1 MDYVLGIDGGGTKT
15 VCVLMQGKERVLG
28 RGVAGASNY
37 HNMGIEGAFNSI
49 RLAVLQAIS
58 EAGIH
63 PEIRAICLGMAGVSR
78 PEDFQ
83 VIHNLLRH
91 LQLLDGLPLKW
102 SLHPDGL
109 IICSDSEI
117 ALVAGTGHPHGIVA
131 IAGTGSIVF
140 GRNPQRQT
148 KRVGGWGPLLGDD
161 GSAYQIAVLGMRAAL
176 QSEDGLLGDTV
187 LKQSLIEYL
196 GIKSIKDLV
205 QIINRPDWGIQ
216 NIAAL
221 APLVDRA
228 AAAGD
233 EVARRIIEQAVQA
246 LVEATCVAIDALFG
260 YDAAFEVV
268 TSGSVWRGHSGMW
281 EQFETTITALA
292 SNARII
298 FPRYESAYGAGILA
312 LSTV

>member
-1 MDYVLGIDGGGTKT
+1 MDYVLGIDGGGTTT
-15 VCVLMQGKERVLG
+15 VCVLMRGKDRVLG
-28 RGVAGASNY
+28 RGLAGASNY

-58 EAGIH
+58 EAGVN

-83 VIHNLLRH
+83 VIHNLVQQ
-91 LQLLDGLPLKW
+91 LQVPDCLPLKW
-102 SLHPDGL
+102 SLHPNGL
-109 IICSDSEI
+109 TICSDSEI
-117 ALVAGTGHPHGIVA
+117 ALVAGTGHKHGIVA

-140 GRNPQRQT
+140 GRNPQGQT

-187 LKQSLIEYL
+187 LKQSLIECI

-205 QIINRPDWGIQ
+205 QSIDRSDWDIQ

-221 APLVDRA
+221 APIVDRA

-233 EVARRIIEQAVQA
+233 KVAKRIIDQAVQSF
-246 LVEATCVAIDALFG
+246 VEATRVAIETLFS
-260 YDAAFEVV
+260 YEAAFEVV
-268 TSGSVWRGHSGMW
+268 TMGSVWQGQSGMRQ
-281 EQFETTITALA
+281 QFESTIKVLA
-292 SNARII
+292 PNTRII
-298 FPRYESAYGAGILA
+298 LPQHESAYGAGLLA
-312 LSTV
+312 LGAL